1 MTFANWCAFLGLIL
15 MVMALSDSILKSL
28 PFSSAAVYMLI
39 GVAAGPSGLGLIKL
53 DLLQE
58 ADAHLVEILTEIV
71 VLISLFA
78 VGLKLPVRS
87 KKAPWKAPILLATV
101 AMIVTVGLMS
111 VAGIGFGWTLGLAL
125 LIGAVLAPT
134 DPVLASEVQ
143 VTDAGDRDALRFG
156 LTAEGGLNDG
166 SAFPFVMLGLG
177 WLGAHEL
184 GTLGWRWWTVD
195 VLWAVAGGLA
205 LGWCCGAG
213 FTRLVVVLRRRK
225 GFAIGMES
233 FLALG
238 LIALTYGVAIHAAV
252 YGFLAV
258 FVAGLGMRAVEH
270 GSKANA
276 IAAGGG
282 SSAANGPIAA
292 TANQVTADQQDVET
306 AAEVSNLAMSF
317 VEDLEK
323 FAEMAAMLVIG
334 SLLTMDL
341 LTWRNVGLVACLIF
355 VVRPIAVFTTMAFA
369 RWNGQ
374 QKRMGAWLGVRGVG
388 SLYYLAFA
396 LTHGLL
402 TQSRAPEVVQVVLLT
417 IAASVVLH
425 GVSATPL
432 MDLYKRRS
440 RRNPIAGA

>member
-1 MTFANWCAFLGLIL
+1 MIFANWCAFLGLIL
-15 MVMALSDSILKSL
+15 MVMALSDSVLKSL

-39 GVAAGPSGLGLIKL
+39 GMAVGPAGIGLIKL
-53 DLLQE
+53 DFLKE
-58 ADAHLVEILTEIV
+58 TDAHLIEMLTEVV
-71 VLISLFA
+71 VLVSLFA

-87 KKAPWKAPILLATV
+87 TRAPWKGPILLATV
-101 AMIVTVGLMS
+101 AMVITVGLMTL
-111 VAGIGFGWTLGLAL
+111 AGLGLGWSLGLAL
-125 LIGAVLAPT
+125 LIGAVLSPT

-166 SAFPFVMLGLG
+166 SAFPLVMLGLG
-177 WLGAHEL
+177 LLGAHEL
-184 GTLGWRWWTVD
+184 GAGGWRWWSLD
-195 VLWAVAGGLA
+195 VLWAVVGGLA
-205 LGWCCGAG
+205 LGWVCGAG
-213 FTRLVVVLRRRK
+213 FTRIVVQLRRRE
-225 GFAIGMES
+225 GFAVGMES

-258 FVAGLGMRAVEH
+258 FVAGLGMRDVEH
-270 GSKANA
+270 GSKATVA
-276 IAAGGG
+276 IAVSEGTP
-282 SSAANGPIAA
+282 SEAA
-292 TANQVTADQQDVET
+292 VLKKDVEA
-306 AAEVSNLAMSF
+306 AAEVSNLAMDF

-341 LTWRNVGLVACLIF
+341 FTWRNAGLVACLLFI
-355 VVRPIAVFTTMAFA
+355 VRPAAVFATMAFA
-369 RWNGQ
+369 SWNGQ
-374 QKRMGAWLGVRGVG
+374 QKRIGAWLGIRGVG
-388 SLYYLAFA
+388 SLYYLAFV

-402 TQSRAPEVVQVVLLT
+402 AQSRAADVVQVVLLT

-440 RRNPIAGA
+440 KRLPSAGA